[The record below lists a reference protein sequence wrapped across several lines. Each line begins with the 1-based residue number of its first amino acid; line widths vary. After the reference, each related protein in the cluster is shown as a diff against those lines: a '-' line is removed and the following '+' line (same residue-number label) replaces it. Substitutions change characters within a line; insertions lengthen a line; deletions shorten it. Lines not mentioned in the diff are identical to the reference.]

1 MTFVT
6 VIFVTFLKCCIYIKL
21 SMMVTSNKLLL
32 KKEPMNTKN
41 LSIVAGL
48 FAFSL
53 SAIPFAAN
61 ANVFTSRS
69 DSQIF
74 AQAQPVKKNKKAY
87 FEKFAQELGLTDSQ
101 KSQLAQIRQ
110 NTKAEIDKVLTPEQR
125 QQRQAASQNR
135 EGRRNRKAQLNLSDA
150 QKAQIK
156 QIMQSSK
163 AQMDEVLT
171 PEQKQKLEQLRQ
183 NRGNR
188 RQQRQ
193 GQ

>member
-1 MTFVT
+1 M
-6 VIFVTFLKCCIYIKL
+6 K
-21 SMMVTSNKLLL
+21 
-32 KKEPMNTKN
+32 TKN

-61 ANVFTSRS
+61 ANVFNFRSRS
-69 DSQIF
+69 DSQTV

-87 FEKFAQELGLTDSQ
+87 SEKFAQELGLTDSQ

-125 QQRQAASQNR
+125 QQRQAAYQNR
-135 EGRRNRKAQLNLSDA
+135 EGRRNGKAKLNLSDA

-163 AQMDEVLT
+163 AQMDSVLT